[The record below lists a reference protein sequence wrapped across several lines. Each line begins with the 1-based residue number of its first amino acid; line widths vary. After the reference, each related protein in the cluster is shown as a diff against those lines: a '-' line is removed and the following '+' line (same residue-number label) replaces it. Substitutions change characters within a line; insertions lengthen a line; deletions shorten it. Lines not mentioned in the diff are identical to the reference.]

1 MAITGSPRLL
11 LLASVA
17 SAGRVYHLTDIHVD
31 PIYVVNSSTAA
42 YCNGPVIKNA
52 SLQAPIFGAP
62 VGDCATP
69 EALYDSVLAFM
80 ADQPAADMVL
90 FTGDFTQAGLRSE
103 SGADSV
109 LDTIAATHEKLRAAL
124 PGVKIYG
131 TVGNHDSYPGDVFD
145 FPYEAGYG
153 HFAALW
159 DVKGDAKNA
168 TLRGGYFSQRH
179 DDALVVISLNT
190 NYLSLLNPLVKDNSS
205 AAHRAGFDM
214 MAWFGGE
221 LAAAE
226 QRGDVVYVLGHIP
239 GESWL
244 PAHSLTYQRLM
255 QRYAATVKGQFYGH
269 DHEDYVRLTRE
280 CGDATCTGSATGVVF
295 VGPSLTEGWPSEN
308 PAVRVYVTDGNYT
321 VEDALTYTA
330 DILEA
335 NEKGAATWVLEYSAK
350 DRLRL
355 DDLSPRSWE
364 KYVALQL
371 ATNESAFDDH
381 VALRRRGYRGP
392 RSRSSGDRCKA
403 LTDPCAV
410 DLLCKSNFFNDA
422 DYAFCVK
429 N

>member
-1 MAITGSPRLL
+1 MGSPRLL

-69 EALYDSVLAFM
+69 EALYDSALAFM

-90 FTGDFTQAGLRSE
+90 FTGDFTQAGLQRE
-103 SGADSV
+103 AGADSV

-124 PGVKIYG
+124 PGVKVYG
-131 TVGNHDSYPGDVFD
+131 AVGNHD
-145 FPYEAGYG
+145 
-153 HFAALW
+153 
-159 DVKGDAKNA
+159 
-168 TLRGGYFSQRH
+168 
-179 DDALVVISLNT
+179 
-190 NYLSLLNPLVKDNSS
+190 
-205 AAHRAGFDM
+205 
-214 MAWFGGE
+214 
-221 LAAAE
+221 
-226 QRGDVVYVLGHIP
+226 
-239 GESWL
+239 
-244 PAHSLTYQRLM
+244 SLTYQRLM

-280 CGDATCTGSATGVVF
+280 CDDATCTGSATGVVF

-392 RSRSSGDRCKA
+392 R
-403 LTDPCAV
+403 
-410 DLLCKSNFFNDA
+410 NFFNDA

>member
-1 MAITGSPRLL
+1 MGSPRLL

-69 EALYDSVLAFM
+69 EALYDSALAFM

-90 FTGDFTQAGLRSE
+90 FTGDFTQAGLQRE
-103 SGADSV
+103 AGADSV

-124 PGVKIYG
+124 PGVKVYG
-131 TVGNHDSYPGDVFD
+131 AVGNHDSYPGDVFD

-159 DVKGDAKNA
+159 DVEGDAKNA

-190 NYLSLLNPLVKDNSS
+190 NYLSMLNPLVKDNSS

-280 CGDATCTGSATGVVF
+280 CDDATCTGSATGVVF

-392 RSRSSGDRCKA
+392 RSRS
-403 LTDPCAV
+403 
-410 DLLCKSNFFNDA
+410 FFNDA
-422 DYAFCVK
+422 DYQSCVK

>member
-1 MAITGSPRLL
+1 MGSPRLL

-69 EALYDSVLAFM
+69 EALYDSALAFM

-90 FTGDFTQAGLRSE
+90 FTGDFTQAGLQRE
-103 SGADSV
+103 AGADSV

-124 PGVKIYG
+124 PGVK
-131 TVGNHDSYPGDVFD
+131 
-145 FPYEAGYG
+145 AGYG

-159 DVKGDAKNA
+159 DVEGDAKNA

-190 NYLSLLNPLVKDNSS
+190 NYLSMLNPLVKDNSS

-280 CGDATCTGSATGVVF
+280 CDDATCTGSATGVVF

-392 RSRSSGDRCKA
+392 RSRS
-403 LTDPCAV
+403 
-410 DLLCKSNFFNDA
+410 FFNDA
-422 DYAFCVK
+422 DYQSCVK